1 MATGSANAAGIFQS
15 IYIQSIT
22 KYATMAHQIGN
33 DRELTLTY
41 LIRRMVKEDIEQVTE
56 IDREAFPSQWPPA
69 NYKQEL
75 QNKTAHYIVVC
86 DDTRTTDVPQAPPK
100 KGFSIL
106 SLLMP
111 WTRQKTPEEIP
122 LPSITQQYIAGF
134 SGIWMIADEA
144 HLTNIAVRQQYRGK
158 GLGELLVIATI
169 DLAIEYQASFMTL
182 EVRASN
188 LVAQSLYQKYGFTQ
202 MGVRRGYYLDNRE
215 DAIIM
220 STESLSDEPFQR
232 QIRELREA
240 LKKKLPGVK

>member
-1 MATGSANAAGIFQS
+1 MILELTCIHFFW
-15 IYIQSIT
+15 
-22 KYATMAHQIGN
+22 KYATMAQQIGN
-33 DRELTLTY
+33 GGGPTLAY
-41 LIRRMVKEDIEQVTE
+41 SIRRMEKEDIDQVTE

-75 QNKTAHYIVVC
+75 QNKTAHYIVLY
-86 DDTRTTDVPQAPPK
+86 DDTRTIDVTPAPPK
-100 KGFSIL
+100 RNFNIL

-111 WTRQKTPEEIP
+111 WVKRKALEKAPLSPVTRQ
-122 LPSITQQYIAGF
+122 YIVGF

-169 DLAIEYQASFMTL
+169 DLALKLEASFMTL

-188 LVAQSLYQKYGFTQ
+188 LAAQSLYQKYGFTH

-220 STESLSDEPFQR
+220 STDSIGGEPFQR
-232 QIRELREA
+232 RIRELREA
-240 LKKKLPGVK
+240 LKQKLSDVKSS

>member
-1 MATGSANAAGIFQS
+1 
-15 IYIQSIT
+15 
-22 KYATMAHQIGN
+22 MAHQIG
-33 DRELTLTY
+33 DGGELTLAY
-41 LIRRMVKEDIEQVTE
+41 SIRRMEKEDIDQVTE

-69 NYKQEL
+69 NYKQEM
-75 QNKTAHYIVVC
+75 QNKTAHYIVLC
-86 DDTRTTDVPQAPPK
+86 DDTRTIDFFPTTPK

-106 SLLMP
+106 SLLTP
-111 WTRQKTPEEIP
+111 WAKRKALEKAPLSPVTRQ
-122 LPSITQQYIAGF
+122 YIVGF

-158 GLGELLVIATI
+158 GFGELLVIATI
-169 DLAIEYQASFMTL
+169 DLALGFEASFMTL

-188 LVAQSLYQKYGFTQ
+188 LAAQSLYQKYGFTQ

-220 STESLSDEPFQR
+220 STESISGASFQR

-240 LKKKLPGVK
+240 LKQKLPDVKSS